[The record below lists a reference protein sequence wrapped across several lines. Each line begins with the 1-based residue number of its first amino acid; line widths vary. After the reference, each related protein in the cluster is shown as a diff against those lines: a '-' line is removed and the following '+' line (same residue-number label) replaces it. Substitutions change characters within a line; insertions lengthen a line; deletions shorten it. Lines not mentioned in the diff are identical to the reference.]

1 MMAVSAST
9 VLLAAEKETT
19 MVLLKGCPRCH
30 GDLMV
35 VTYMDERSTNFLQC
49 GFTRSLPEEHRATS
63 LRARRAMPAAGPRA
77 R

>member
-35 VTYMDERSTNFLQC
+35 VTYMDERSTNCLQC
-49 GFTRSLPEEHRATS
+49 GFTRTLPVADARSRAVS
-63 LRARRAMPAAGPRA
+63 PALLGEGQRAR
-77 R
+77 